1 METLKHNNKYEY
13 APASHPFMQ
22 EARAEAYKSGCG
34 SGQLGAVI
42 VKEGR
47 IISRGFNSRNREQ
60 SPCPRVQQN
69 CPSGSGYE
77 LCPNCTEEHHA
88 EADAI
93 KNAKKTSTDMKDG
106 ELYLFGHWWAC
117 ESCWDKVRSAGIT
130 KIYLVKRAREMFQER
145 GVLSGKRWYQAPINL
160 FIFDWSGVISD
171 DRKPVYETTA
181 RVLKQFGKIMP
192 VFDEFLKSATM
203 TALEYYRKN
212 DISEDADLLL
222 KLFRKYFNEA
232 VKNGNKPTIYADAPS
247 VFGQLTAND
256 KKIAILSSHPE
267 KFVEREA
274 QEYGIDQYITHIRGG
289 SRNKETDLQNILTH
303 FQTQNK
309 HALYCGDTIHDI
321 RAARAAG
328 IRSAGIGSGYHSK
341 EQLAAE
347 NPDFLFDTLLELTS
361 LL

>member
-34 SGQLGAVI
+34 SRQIGAVI
-42 VKEGR
+42 VNKETV
-47 IISRGFNSRNREQ
+47 IARGHNARDRVS
-60 SPCPRVQQN
+60 SPCPRAIQN
-69 CPSGSGYE
+69 IPSGIGYN
-77 LCPNCTEEHHA
+77 LCPECIEENHT
-88 EADAI
+88 EADALR
-93 KNAKKTSTDMKDG
+93 NARLAGVDTENG
-106 ELYLFGHWWAC
+106 EMYIFGHWWAC